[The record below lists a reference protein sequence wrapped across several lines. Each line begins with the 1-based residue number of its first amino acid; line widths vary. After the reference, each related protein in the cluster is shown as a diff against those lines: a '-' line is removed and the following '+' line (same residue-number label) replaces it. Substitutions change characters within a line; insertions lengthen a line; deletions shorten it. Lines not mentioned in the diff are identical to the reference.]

1 MRMRASFSYSRLH
14 TLTVTL
20 LQPMS
25 LRLKFC
31 NFAFL
36 GPKMSFALREKPSVK
51 KVSKKLFYIF
61 VTLSKLAFRGSRSGT
76 LVENGLKGSQLIDKK
91 EFLST

>member
-51 KVSKKLFYIF
+51 KVSKKFF
-61 VTLSKLAFRGSRSGT
+61 AEKQFAVKTK
-76 LVENGLKGSQLIDKK
+76 ENNHQ
-91 EFLST
+91 